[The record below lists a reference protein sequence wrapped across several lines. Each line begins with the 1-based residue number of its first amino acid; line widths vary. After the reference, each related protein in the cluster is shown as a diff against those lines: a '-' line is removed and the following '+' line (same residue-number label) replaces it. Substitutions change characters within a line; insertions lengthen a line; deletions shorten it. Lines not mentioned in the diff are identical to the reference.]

1 MTSCETFAAS
11 DSGNCRGKRRM
22 SEHLYLKSYQSND
35 LTKIFQKFVKSHGNF
50 ETCAKTLDSDILK
63 TVPES
68 VRNFFL
74 LYIKQVNAINE
85 LYKCLEHLLENSNSL
100 FDGTKIIDQVHRVSN
115 DSISGL
121 QVLTDA
127 IIQELSNTCVNFP
140 AVSPRFVEPAVKLRR
155 YL

>member
-1 MTSCETFAAS
+1 
-11 DSGNCRGKRRM
+11 M

-35 LTKIFQKFVKSHGNF
+35 LTKMFQKFVKSHGNF